1 MCGPGKKR
9 EEDGER
15 QRYLGD
21 YTLGHANTYGK
32 IECWCGPLRFFQKSY
47 SMLIRKSVMTSKW
60 HVKINGGHKLPQCH
74 FCGREPRKMAW
85 HFGKLPS
92 QQDLSSAAGVL
103 QRKGE
108 RVEYSI

>member
-32 IECWCGPLRFFQKSY
+32 IECWCGPLRFFQK
-47 SMLIRKSVMTSKW
+47 
-60 HVKINGGHKLPQCH
+60 KLFYAHSEKRDDLQ
-74 FCGREPRKMAW
+74 MAC
-85 HFGKLPS
+85 KN
-92 QQDLSSAAGVL
+92 
-103 QRKGE
+103 
-108 RVEYSI
+108 